1 MATSEQ
7 SAPVAAVA
15 SMCNISERRVYQ
27 LVKTGVIPKSESG
40 RFPLARAVRSYV
52 IYLQGL
58 ADGSGNSVDLEEAK
72 RRKLAA
78 EAALSE
84 LELKRAESRVIPT
97 VAHLALVDA
106 IYATTRAAF
115 LSLSNNLTPQL
126 ASANT
131 PAKLKHSLET
141 HARSCLAEL
150 AETLSAA
157 VAKLE
162 STDSAAPAAHE
173 KAVAAA
179 APIRRRVG
187 RPRKGTQP

>member
-1 MATSEQ
+1 MDPTTQEPISVNAEVLGYFLNL
-7 SAPVAAVA
+7 SA
-15 SMCNISERRVYQ
+15 RRVWQ
-27 LVKTGVIPKSESG
+27 LRQEGLPQLGRGLYPLQDCVRWYIAHLTGRDAPAKTI
-40 RFPLARAVRSYV
+40 
-52 IYLQGL
+52 
-58 ADGSGNSVDLEEAK
+58 EAT
-72 RRKLAA
+72 RLRKLAA

-97 VAHLALVDA
+97 TAHLALVDA

-162 STDSAAPAAHE
+162 STDPNAPAAHE
-173 KAVAAA
+173 KAASTA

-187 RPRKGTQP
+187 RPRTGT